1 MAAQAAPQTS
11 ARDGWID
18 ELTRDR
24 QQVVGGQQ
32 QGLAQFD
39 DDPFLLWRER
49 RFQRLWTMR
58 TIVRAVAILPF
69 PDRLPRDVIEP
80 GQFGLWQRRFL
91 DFLADQVGRSCLAVE
106 GLGHQATSERSDWNS
121 VRKACLALK
130 SGQLRIGT

>member
-32 QGLAQFD
+32 QGFAQLNHD
-39 DDPFLLWRER
+39 QFLLWCER

-69 PDRLPRDVIEP
+69 PDRLPRDVVES
-80 GQFGLWQRRFL
+80 GQLSLWQRRFL
-91 DFLADQVGRSCLAVE
+91 DFLADQVGRSRLAVE
-106 GLGHQATSERSDWNS
+106 GLGHQATSKRSDWNS
-121 VRKACLALK
+121 VRKTCLALK
-130 SGQLRIGT
+130 SGQLRMGT